1 MAIDQQLRDRIKVAA
16 KELRQDLWG
25 PKGYP
30 AWGTKFTEM
39 EDKTAD
45 VGDALAC
52 ELLSLGLEEQAEVE
66 GHVAGK
72 CSGCGEPIPI
82 EQIAGRL
89 GLSQILCQS
98 PRVRYLLV
106 SSGIRSS
113 NRMAKWFNAS
123 FQCRIGIVQRFDASR
138 IAM

>member
-89 GLSQILCQS
+89 LQ
-98 PRVRYLLV
+98 
-106 SSGIRSS
+106 
-113 NRMAKWFNAS
+113 AKRGEAAWQESYGRCKQCRKAFFPSLAS
-123 FQCRIGIVQRFDASR
+123 FGNSSR
-138 IAM
+138 